1 MKNSIFQIVRVL
13 EKLNYI
19 LNCRQKK
26 KAILVL
32 LVILIGA
39 GFELIGVTAIL
50 PFVQAVMEPKVL
62 MENAIVSKLMQTLSI
77 ESANGLL
84 LFMGVML
91 ICLYLVKN
99 GFMIFSQYIQA
110 WYATRIQK
118 DLSVQML
125 KAYMDRLQ
133 DEKIQNEHNN

>member
-50 PFVQAVMEPKVL
+50 PFV
-62 MENAIVSKLMQTLSI
+62 
-77 ESANGLL
+77 
-84 LFMGVML
+84 
-91 ICLYLVKN
+91 
-99 GFMIFSQYIQA
+99 
-110 WYATRIQK
+110 
-118 DLSVQML
+118 
-125 KAYMDRLQ
+125 
-133 DEKIQNEHNN
+133 